1 MCILCILLSLGE
13 IIMGSTKYIT
23 SIGELKRKDD
33 SLCFRKNQ
41 KNIYLPVENIKEI
54 YCLNEVS
61 LNTKLLNFL
70 SSKNII
76 IHFFNYYQG
85 YSGTFYPKDKY
96 NNGKLL
102 IRQVNA
108 FNDNREIIAKAIV
121 NGIGKNIYEVL
132 YHYYKHEKKE
142 VKETLD
148 WIKKEMPIYLTNADN
163 IKKILSVEGEL
174 WQRFYS
180 TFKYIL
186 PEDFVM
192 NKRVKRPPDNPIN
205 ALISFGNTLL
215 YTKTISAIYQTHLDQ
230 SISFLHEP
238 TEQRFSL
245 SLDLSE
251 VFKPIIVF
259 RTIFELVNN
268 HKLKIDKHFDKKTNY
283 CLLNDSGRQ
292 IFIEAF
298 EARIESKFQHSKLKR
313 KISYKTAIKYDGYKL
328 IKYLYEGKEFKPFSV
343 KEKQ

>member
-1 MCILCILLSLGE
+1 
-13 IIMGSTKYIT
+13 MGSTKYIT

-61 LNTKLLNFL
+61 LNTKLIDFL

-85 YSGTFYPKDKY
+85 YSGTFYPKEKY
-96 NNGKLL
+96 INGKLL

-163 IKKILSVEGEL
+163 IKKILSVEEEL

-230 SISFLHEP
+230 TISFLHEP

-268 HKLKIDKHFDKKTNY
+268 HKLKIEKHFDKKTNY

>member
-1 MCILCILLSLGE
+1 
-13 IIMGSTKYIT
+13 MGSTKYIT

-61 LNTKLLNFL
+61 LNTKLLDFL

-85 YSGTFYPKDKY
+85 YSGTFYPKEKY
-96 NNGKLL
+96 INGKLL

-268 HKLKIDKHFDKKTNY
+268 HKLKIEKHFDKKTNY

-298 EARIESKFQHSKLKR
+298 EVRIESKFQHSKLKR

>member
-1 MCILCILLSLGE
+1 
-13 IIMGSTKYIT
+13 MGSTKYIT

-61 LNTKLLNFL
+61 LNTKLLDFL

-230 SISFLHEP
+230 TISFLHEP

-268 HKLKIDKHFDKKTNY
+268 HKLKIEKHFDKKTNY